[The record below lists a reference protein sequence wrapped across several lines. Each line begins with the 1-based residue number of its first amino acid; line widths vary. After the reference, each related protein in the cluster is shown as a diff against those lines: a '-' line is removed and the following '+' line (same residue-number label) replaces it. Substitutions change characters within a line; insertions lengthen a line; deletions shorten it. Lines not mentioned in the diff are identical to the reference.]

1 MLEMSKSK
9 LGINAGW
16 AADIMQDLS
25 SPFRVGQQ
33 YRVRRD
39 YSFLNHNFCA
49 GEIVTFSAHSYSAK
63 EGVMRFWFKRDN
75 SEETNVWHV
84 FDNQKQEI
92 SWHEMFDEIF
102 VA

>member
-1 MLEMSKSK
+1 
-9 LGINAGW
+9 
-16 AADIMQDLS
+16 
-25 SPFRVGQQ
+25 
-33 YRVRRD
+33 
-39 YSFLNHNFCA
+39 
-49 GEIVTFSAHSYSAK
+49 
-63 EGVMRFWFKRDN
+63 MRFWFKRDN